1 MFHPRKRYT
10 VPLPIRAG
18 WLKDSQGM
26 GRELLLGDRTLVM
39 GVLNVTPDSFA
50 DGGVHFDTAR
60 AIEDGFRMLE
70 EGADIIDVG
79 GESTRPGAGPV
90 SVEEERRRVL
100 PVIERLADSPDV
112 IVSVDT
118 YKAAV
123 AREAVALGAAIVND
137 VIALQYD
144 PEMAG
149 AIAGSGAA
157 VVLMHNRGRSRDM
170 YREADYR
177 DVAGEIVSE
186 LDSAVSRAMAAGIP
200 RQAILLDPGL
210 GFAKKAEH
218 SFDALAFLDR
228 LASLDRPIVS
238 GPSRKSFLKAALGD
252 VGPGDREWGT
262 AAAVAVSIVLG
273 AHVVRVHGVKE
284 MADVTRVVDRLRESA
299 ERSSS

>member
-1 MFHPRKRYT
+1 
-10 VPLPIRAG
+10 
-18 WLKDSQGM
+18 M

-79 GESTRPGAGPV
+79 GESTRPGAEPV
-90 SVEEERRRVL
+90 SVDEELRRVI
-100 PVIERLADSPDV
+100 PVIDQLAAKPDV

-118 YKAAV
+118 YKAVV
-123 AREAVALGAAIVND
+123 ARAAVEHGAAIVND
-137 VIALQYD
+137 VSALQYD
-144 PEMAG
+144 PDMAST
-149 AIAGSGAA
+149 IAGTGAA

-170 YREADYR
+170 YREAQYG
-177 DVAGEIVSE
+177 DVAGEVVTE
-186 LDSAVSRAMAAGIP
+186 LQAAIARAKAAGIP
-200 RQAILLDPGL
+200 RDAILLDPGL

-252 VGPGDREWGT
+252 AGPGDREWGT

-284 MADVTRVVDRLRESA
+284 MAEVARVVDRLRESA
-299 ERSSS
+299 ERSSG

>member
-1 MFHPRKRYT
+1 MFSPRKRYT

-18 WLKDSQGM
+18 WLKGGQGM
-26 GRELLLGDRTLVM
+26 GRELLLGHRTLVM

-50 DGGVHFDTAR
+50 DGGVRFDTAR
-60 AIEDGFRMLE
+60 ATEDGFRMLE

-79 GESTRPGAGPV
+79 GESTRPGAEPV

-100 PVIERLADSPDV
+100 PVIERLAARPDV

-118 YKAAV
+118 YKAV
-123 AREAVALGAAIVND
+123 IAREAVALGAAIVND
-137 VIALQYD
+137 VSALQYD

-149 AIAGSGAA
+149 AIAASGAA

-186 LDSAVSRAMAAGIP
+186 LDSALSRAMAAGIP
-200 RQAILLDPGL
+200 RDAILLDPGL

-218 SFDALAFLDR
+218 SFDALACLDR
-228 LASLDRPIVS
+228 LVWLDRPIVS
-238 GPSRKSFLKAALGD
+238 GPSRKSFLNAALGD

-273 AHVVRVHGVKE
+273 AHVVRVHGIKQ
-284 MADVTRVVDRLRESA
+284 MAEVARVVDRLRESA
-299 ERSSS
+299 ERSSG